1 MDVRRAARGATTT
14 LGVVAAATSARRVW
28 RSPPAYLA
36 RMSGT
41 SISGPDA
48 VGWVTDFLNAAYYA
62 RRPELRDVEDLRLA
76 FAILTTRWHQLGH
89 RRLHAPDV
97 LAFHRAFFRE
107 RILDSAH
114 TPRGMLDRDQLFA
127 GAARL
132 IGPWFEQAYLD
143 DERRAHGI
151 AFETTRRARRLQARV
166 PPAPRQARR
175 SHPPVRP
182 RNEQVWHTY
191 DPVRSARPRARSQA
205 LARPETWPDYGSDL
219 GRFTAVRSGG
229 LAGQTFEIEVISALT
244 PRTPAILRGY
254 VSVNR
259 FFTREQHEADL
270 EHYAARLSELMVRYG
285 RDQPPAYPPG
295 CTPLAGVC
303 LDTHEGHFMGRGR
316 NRLLVYE
323 LDGQAYLRAAGTW
336 DDMPV
341 TLEQAYR
348 SAGRK
353 AQQAFWGD
361 ERPESS
367 MLHQSRCG
375 RAASDDE
382 RALRRD
388 RHRRRAERADRGQ
401 HAGPRGALGAL
412 SSRPPRRSAAPP
424 RRPS

>member
-1 MDVRRAARGATTT
+1 MNVRRAAQGASTT
-14 LGVVAAATSARRVW
+14 LGVVAAGAVARRVW
-28 RSPPAYLA
+28 HSSPLSLA

-41 SISGPDA
+41 SITAPDA

-62 RRPELRDVEDLRLA
+62 RLPELREVEDLRLA

-89 RRLHAPDV
+89 QRLHAPDV

-114 TPRGMLDRDQLFA
+114 TPRGTLDREQLFT

-132 IGPWFEQAYLD
+132 IGPWFGEAYGD

-151 AFETTRRARRLQARV
+151 VFETLAEREAHKPEYRLRHAKLGELT
-166 PPAPRQARR
+166 PPARDRK
-175 SHPPVRP
+175 
-182 RNEQVWHTY
+182 EQVWHTY
-191 DPVRSARPRARSQA
+191 KPVAIASAARTLAA

-229 LAGQTFEIEVISALT
+229 LAGQTFEIEIISALS

-254 VSVNR
+254 VTVTR
-259 FFTREQHEADL
+259 FFTHDEHPDDL
-270 EHYAARLSELMVRYG
+270 AHYAARLSELMVRYG
-285 RDQPPAYPPG
+285 RDEPPAYPPG
-295 CTPLAGVC
+295 CTPLAVIC
-303 LDTHEGHFMGRGR
+303 LDTHAGHFMGRAR
-316 NRLLVYE
+316 NRLLAYE

-367 MLHQSRCG
+367 MLKQI
-375 RAASDDE
+375 
-382 RALRRD
+382 ALRT
-388 RHRRRAERADRGQ
+388 A
-401 HAGPRGALGAL
+401 
-412 SSRPPRRSAAPP
+412 
-424 RRPS
+424 

>member
-1 MDVRRAARGATTT
+1 MDVKRAARGATTT
-14 LGVVAAATSARRVW
+14 LGVVAAAATARRAW

-36 RMSGT
+36 RMSGS
-41 SISGPDA
+41 SISAPDA
-48 VGWVTDFLNAAYYA
+48 VGWVTDFLNASYYA
-62 RRPELRDVEDLRLA
+62 RRPELRDVEDLRIA
-76 FAILTTRWHQLGH
+76 FSILTTRWHQLGH

-114 TPRGMLDRDQLFA
+114 TPRGMLDREQLFQ
-127 GAARL
+127 GATRL
-132 IGPWFEQAYLD
+132 LGPWFEQAYLD
-143 DERRAHGI
+143 DARRAHGI
-151 AFETTRRARRLQARV
+151 AFETTAALEQYKPEFRLRHAKLGDLT
-166 PPAPRQARR
+166 
-175 SHPPVRP
+175 PPVRA

-191 DPVRSARPRARSQA
+191 DPVPIASATRTLAA
-205 LARPETWPDYGSDL
+205 LARPETWPDYASDL
-219 GRFTAVRSGG
+219 GRFTAVKSGG

-254 VSVNR
+254 VSVTR
-259 FFTREQHEADL
+259 FFTRADDDAEL

-295 CTPLAGVC
+295 CTPLAVIC

-323 LDGQAYLRAAGTW
+323 LDGQDYLRAAGTW

-367 MLHQSRCG
+367 MLHQI
-375 RAASDDE
+375 A
-382 RALRRD
+382 RRT
-388 RHRRRAERADRGQ
+388 
-401 HAGPRGALGAL
+401 
-412 SSRPPRRSAAPP
+412 
-424 RRPS
+424 

>member
-1 MDVRRAARGATTT
+1 MNVKRAVQGAGTT
-14 LGVVAAATSARRVW
+14 LGVIGAATAARRVW
-28 RSPPAYLA
+28 RSSPAQLA

-62 RRPELRDVEDLRLA
+62 RRPELRHVEELRIA
-76 FAILTTRWHQLGH
+76 FAILTTRWQQLGH
-89 RRLHAPDV
+89 RRLRAPDV

-107 RILDSAH
+107 RILDAAD
-114 TPRGMLDRDQLFA
+114 TPRGTLDREQLFT

-151 AFETTRRARRLQARV
+151 AFESVAARDAYKPEYRLRHARLGAPT
-166 PPAPRQARR
+166 PPQL
-175 SHPPVRP
+175 P

-191 DPVRSARPRARSQA
+191 NPVEVSSASDTLAA
-205 LARPETWPDYGSDL
+205 IARPETWPDYASDL

-254 VSVNR
+254 VTVTR
-259 FFTREQHEADL
+259 FFTRDDHPAEL
-270 EHYAARLSELMVRYG
+270 EHYAARVSELMVRYG

-295 CTPLAGVC
+295 CTPLAVIC

-316 NRLLVYE
+316 NRLLAYE
-323 LDGQAYLRAAGTW
+323 LDGRSYLRAAGTW

-341 TLEQAYR
+341 TLGQAYR
-348 SAGRK
+348 SQGRK

-367 MLHQSRCG
+367 MLEQI
-375 RAASDDE
+375 ASQ
-382 RALRRD
+382 A
-388 RHRRRAERADRGQ
+388 GQ
-401 HAGPRGALGAL
+401 R
-412 SSRPPRRSAAPP
+412 
-424 RRPS
+424 